1 MTDSKRRRF
10 KIILAII
17 IILGIFL
24 LLRLSVYCIPFIVAF
39 ILSSLIEPLVKFIEK
54 KIKIPRKIGTVFSL
68 LFVIAVLGTILGLII
83 SRLVKEII
91 SVYEQINEI
100 FGSLQLFFEAML
112 EKFNNFYVSL
122 PQTVIDTVDEYF
134 AEAASNA
141 KAYLAPIIEGL
152 TSFTLSLPQA
162 FIFFIIT
169 ILATYFMSS
178 DKDTINAFFDR
189 QFPVTWMEKTRS
201 IINKLF
207 GALFG
212 WIRAQLILMTVTFTE
227 LTIAF
232 IILEVQNALLLA
244 LIIAVVDALPVFGV
258 GTVLIPWGI
267 VNLLMGNYK
276 LGISLLL
283 LYIIVLVVRQ
293 LIEPKIVS
301 HQIGV
306 HPLLTLF
313 SMYLGLQLIGIIGM
327 IVGPVLVVVL
337 KTLFTTILNTDH
349 IRKRIKQTMNQY
361 LKPAQKQ
368 EEIVKE
374 VIVKKKEV

>member
-1 MTDSKRRRF
+1 MTESKRRIF
-10 KIILAII
+10 KIVLAVIIILAI
-17 IILGIFL
+17 LF
-24 LLRLSVYCIPFIVAF
+24 LLRLSVYCVPFIVAF

-54 KIKIPRKIGTVFSL
+54 KGKIPRKISTVISL
-68 LFVIAVLGTILGLII
+68 LFVIAVLGSILGLII

-91 SVYEQINEI
+91 NVYGQINVI

-112 EKFNNFYVSL
+112 ERFNNFYVSL
-122 PQTVIDTVDEYF
+122 PQTLIDTIDEYF

-141 KAYLAPIIEGL
+141 KAYLAPVIEGL

-162 FIFFIIT
+162 FVFFIVT

-178 DKDTINAFFDR
+178 DKDMINEFFDR
-189 QFPVTWMEKTRS
+189 QFPDTWMEKTRS
-201 IINKLF
+201 ILNKLF

-212 WIRAQLILMTVTFTE
+212 WMRAQLILMTVTFTE

-232 IILEVQNALLLA
+232 IILEVQSALLLA

-267 VNLLMGNYK
+267 VNLLTGDFK

-306 HPLLTLF
+306 HPLLTLL
-313 SMYLGLQLIGIIGM
+313 SMYLGLQFLGIIGM
-327 IVGPVLVVVL
+327 IVGPVLMVVL
-337 KTLFTTILNTDH
+337 KTLFSTILKTED
-349 IRKRIKQTMNQY
+349 IRNWIKQTTNKY
-361 LKPAQKQ
+361 LK
-368 EEIVKE
+368 
-374 VIVKKKEV
+374 